1 MRLQHKIAVITGG
14 ASGIG
19 AATASR
25 FAKEGAR
32 VAVLD
37 LQMEKAREVAAEC
50 GPDAMALEADVCDG
64 AGVTS
69 AMTQIAERFG
79 RIDVLINN
87 AGIPGRQPIDQ
98 LDEATWTRVLDVSL
112 KGAYLCS
119 KAALPFM
126 TERGG
131 SIVHLSSVAGITG
144 MRNRPAY
151 SAAKAGLVALAKNM
165 ALDYASRGIRVNC
178 VCPGFTQTPLVAA
191 IAKDPE
197 RWKRME
203 SLHPLGRLGTPEDIA
218 NALLFLASDE
228 ASWITGTCLVV
239 DGGFS
244 AGPAADV

>member
-1 MRLQHKIAVITGG
+1 MRLQGKIAVVTGG

-19 AATASR
+19 AATSTR
-25 FAKEGAR
+25 FAREGAKI
-32 VAVLD
+32 AVLD
-37 LQMEKAREVAAEC
+37 LQLEKAREVAAEC
-50 GPDAMALEADVCDG
+50 GADTLALEADVCDE
-64 AGVTS
+64 AAVMS
-69 AMTQIAERFG
+69 AIKQVADRFG

-98 LDEATWTRVLDVSL
+98 LDEPTWTRVLDVSL
-112 KGAYLCS
+112 KGAFLCS

-126 TERGG
+126 EAG
-131 SIVHLSSVAGITG
+131 SIVHLSSVAGIVG

-203 SLHPLGRLGTPEDIA
+203 SLHPLGRLGTTDDIA